1 MTRLLGNLPSPSPF
15 RSLATKYV
23 KPGVCD
29 VVSAWSAADNQV
41 TDDSDDDDDDD
52 YSRHD
57 TNTDVEHG

>member
-1 MTRLLGNLPSPSPF
+1 
-15 RSLATKYV
+15 
-23 KPGVCD
+23 VCD